1 MDDHTSLEKFI
12 MLPQVREI
20 VPYSASHLWRLER
33 AGQFPKR
40 VRLGGNRVAWLQSEV
55 SAWVESK
62 LASRSNST
70 QHGASQQKPGTV
82 L

>member
-20 VPYSASHLWRLER
+20 VSYSASHLWRLER

-40 VRLGGNRVAWLQSEV
+40 VRLGGNRVAWVQSEV

-62 LASRSNST
+62 LASRSDST